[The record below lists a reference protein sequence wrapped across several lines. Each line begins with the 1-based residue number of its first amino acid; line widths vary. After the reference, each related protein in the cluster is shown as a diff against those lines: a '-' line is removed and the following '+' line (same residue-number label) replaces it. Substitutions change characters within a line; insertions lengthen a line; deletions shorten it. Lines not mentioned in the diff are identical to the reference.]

1 MNAEVDRDSR
11 ARAVPRDKR
20 AAMPDTAKK
29 RQIQKADPETV
40 TVLAKARRDLARAQ
54 LNCPSSLRDHRAQ
67 GRGAQ

>member
-11 ARAVPRDKR
+11 AQAVPHDKQ

-40 TVLAKARRDLARAQ
+40 IVLVRVRQDLACMQ
-54 LNCPSSLRDHRAQ
+54 LNCPSSLRDHWAQ